1 MNKVNENQKPSEP
14 VDEERWAMEEVDM
27 MKNPLAIQV
36 VALCI
41 QILAL
46 IIILLKIR

>member
-1 MNKVNENQKPSEP
+1 MDNSKKPSEP
-14 VDEERWAMEEVDM
+14 VEEERWAERSNG

-36 VALCI
+36 FALCI

-46 IIILLKIR
+46 VVILLKK

>member
-1 MNKVNENQKPSEP
+1 MNETKKPGEP
-14 VDEERWAMEEVDM
+14 VKEERWAMEEVDM

-46 IIILLKIR
+46 IIILLKTQ